1 MRRRQLLTVSVLS
14 PFAAMLAS
22 GGPARAAAAA
32 QTFGFSADGSNFLLD
47 GRPFQ
52 IRSGEMHPAR
62 IPVQYWRH
70 RIQMAR
76 AMGLNT
82 IAIYVMWNHVEERP
96 GVFDFTTDRRDI
108 AGFVRLCQA
117 EGMYVL
123 LRPGPYV
130 CAEWDLG
137 GLPPYLLRNPNIRL
151 RVRTAADP
159 HYMAAVARYV
169 NALAAQVR
177 PLMVADG
184 GPILMVQ
191 VENEYGSYGTDV
203 TYLEEL
209 RRLWLDAGIAGPFY
223 TEDGLGYVQANRTVV
238 AGGAIALS
246 GGDAAAIAAARRSF
260 PAVPAMSGELYSGWL
275 THWGDGGFAGS
286 NTDISS
292 QLQGLMAGN
301 LSFNIY
307 MVHGGTNFGYSAG
320 ANAADNGSGYQPDIT
335 SYDYGAPITEQGR
348 PARLYPTYREI
359 IGTALGAPLP
369 AVPAPIPTIVR
380 TGGQAVLP
388 APYASLWDNLP
399 AALPPAQTV
408 NPQPMEMYGQN
419 SGFILYRRVLPG
431 YTGGR
436 LEVRSVRDYATV
448 FLDGVYQGGM
458 SRSNLAPSY
467 TGPLGVTVQD
477 APLPLKTSASGS
489 PTLDILVEGMGRTN
503 YGQAL
508 VDRKGILERVSL
520 LDAGALTGTLTG
532 WQTHLLPVDE
542 AFVAGL
548 RPVVGDSSRPGIF
561 FKATVNLTQ
570 TGDTYLDM
578 SRWTKGVVWV
588 NGRNLGRYWKVGPQQ
603 RLYCPAPW
611 LRVGANEI
619 VVFDLHQVQ
628 AQPIPFEA
636 TLSGQAGATR
646 HSVVNRASGKALD
659 VPGWSR
665 DTGVQLIQWSP
676 NGGAN
681 QVWLMA
687 GAAGGVTTMT
697 SVHSQLLADV
707 EGASTADGA
716 RVIQWTAHGG
726 GNQQWRVVAVS
737 TDFVKLVNVRSGR
750 VLGVADRATTDGAAV
765 VQQSDTGDPSQH
777 WRLTPA

>member
-1 MRRRQLLTVSVLS
+1 MERRQLLTLGVLS
-14 PFAAMLAS
+14 PFAAMLTS
-22 GGPARAAAAA
+22 GGPANAAAAA
-32 QTFGFSADGSNFLLD
+32 QTFGFSADGSDFLLD
-47 GRPFQ
+47 GQPFQ

-70 RIQMAR
+70 RIQMAK
-76 AMGLNT
+76 AMGMNT
-82 IAIYVMWNHVEERP
+82 IAIYVMWNHIEERQ

-108 AGFVRLCQA
+108 AGFIRLCQA

-130 CAEWDLG
+130 CGEWDLG
-137 GLPPYLLRNPNIRL
+137 GLPPYLLRNPSIRL

-159 HYMAAVARYV
+159 NYMAAVTRYIT
-169 NALAAQVR
+169 ALAAVVK
-177 PLMVADG
+177 PLMVANG

-191 VENEYGSYGTDV
+191 IENEYGSYGNDAV
-203 TYLEEL
+203 YLEEL
-209 RRLWLDAGIAGPFY
+209 RQLWLRAGITGPFY
-223 TEDGLGYVQANRTVV
+223 TEDGLGQVQGNRTVV
-238 AGGAIALS
+238 TGGAIALS
-246 GGDAAAIAAARRSF
+246 GGDAAAIAAARQSF
-260 PAVPAMSGELYSGWL
+260 PTVPAMSGELYPGWL

-292 QLQGLMAGN
+292 QLRGLMAGR

-307 MVHGGTNFGYSAG
+307 MIHGGTNFGYSAG
-320 ANAADNGSGYQPDIT
+320 ANAADNGSGYQADIT
-335 SYDYGAPITEQGR
+335 TYDYGAPITEQGG
-348 PARLYPTYREI
+348 PSRLYPTYREI
-359 IGTALGAPLP
+359 IGTALGVTLP

-388 APYASLWDNLP
+388 TPYASLWDNLP
-399 AALPPAQTV
+399 AALPTQT

-419 SGFILYRRVLPG
+419 SGFMLYRRVLPG
-431 YTGGR
+431 YTR
-436 LEVRSVRDYATV
+436 ATLDVRSVRDYATV

-458 SRSNLAPSY
+458 SRSNLPAAY
-467 TGPLGVTVQD
+467 TTPLGVTVQD
-477 APLPLKTSASGS
+477 APLALKTSASGS
-489 PTLDILVEGMGRTN
+489 PTLDILVEGMGRNN

-508 VDRKGILERVSL
+508 VDRKGITERVSL
-520 LDAGALTGTLTG
+520 VDAGTLTGTLTN

-548 RPVVGDSSRPGIF
+548 RPVLSNSSRPGIF

-628 AQPIPFEA
+628 AQPISFEA
-636 TLSGQAGATR
+636 TLSGQSGAVR
-646 HSVVNRASGKALD
+646 HTVVNRASGKALD
-659 VPGWSR
+659 VPDLSR
-665 DTGVQLIQWSP
+665 VTGVQLIQWTP

-681 QVWLMA
+681 QAWLMA
-687 GAAGGVTTMT
+687 GAVGAVTTMT
-697 SVHSQLLADV
+697 SVSSGLLADV
-707 EGASTADGA
+707 EASSTADGA
-716 RVIQWTAHGG
+716 RVIQWTATGG
-726 GNQQWRVVAVS
+726 GNQQWRVVTAS
-737 TDFVKLVNVRSGR
+737 GEFVKLVNVQTGK
-750 VLGVADRATTDGAAV
+750 VLAVAGGATTNGATI
-765 VQQSDTGDPSQH
+765 VQQTDTGSASQH
-777 WRLTPA
+777 WRLTPS